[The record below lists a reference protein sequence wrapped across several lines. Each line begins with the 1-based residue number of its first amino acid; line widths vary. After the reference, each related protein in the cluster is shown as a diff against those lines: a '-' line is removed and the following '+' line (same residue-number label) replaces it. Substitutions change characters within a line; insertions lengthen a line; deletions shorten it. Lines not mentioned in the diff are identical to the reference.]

1 MNNMSAR
8 CALKLFIVVKHRQPH
23 QMSWKKN
30 VFISPIVRQFVHL
43 RTHTLV
49 CSFTHSLSLSPYRFD
64 VELRRF
70 EHITK
75 IRQITFSSSTT
86 TSVCGSLWM
95 RVPHQSGMSECR
107 KRRNANFHKSFQFT
121 LTHSSHF
128 SVLYMSRFSIRFS
141 NEINLS
147 RARKINVNN
156 TKNEQNV
163 LKILWNRWYS
173 FSRLLLFPGFS
184 ASNVILRKHIQKML
198 LLLCF
203 PFLLSLPFAKE

>member
-1 MNNMSAR
+1 MRIKIIHRCETSSTPSNELKKERLHLADCSAIR
-8 CALKLFIVVKHRQPH
+8 PSPNSHSRLFAY
-23 QMSWKKN
+23 
-30 VFISPIVRQFVHL
+30 
-43 RTHTLV
+43 
-49 CSFTHSLSLSPYRFD
+49 SLSLSPYRFD

-163 LKILWNRWYS
+163 LKILWNR
-173 FSRLLLFPGFS
+173 
-184 ASNVILRKHIQKML
+184 
-198 LLLCF
+198 
-203 PFLLSLPFAKE
+203 